1 MNQDDIK
8 YVLEILEDSIEN
20 QDWDLVKESFQ
31 YIKDFVKQRSVS
43 SGEE

>member
-20 QDWDLVKESFQ
+20 QDWDLVEESFQ
-31 YIKDFVKQRSVS
+31 YMKDFVKHRTVS
-43 SGEE
+43 SSEE